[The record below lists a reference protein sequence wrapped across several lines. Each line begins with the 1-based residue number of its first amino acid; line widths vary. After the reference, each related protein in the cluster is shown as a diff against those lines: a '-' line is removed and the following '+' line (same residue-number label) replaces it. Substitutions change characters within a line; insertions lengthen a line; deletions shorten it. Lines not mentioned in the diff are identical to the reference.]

1 MPIISVLLNNC
12 IGLLGIKTRTRNER
26 NEKKKMKLTS
36 FADDIIVYID
46 DKSLKVIEEFSKRA
60 FTILLTDYNFINLG
74 IISLTFQESLDS
86 LGVREN
92 IDFLP

>member
-12 IGLLGIKTRTRNER
+12 IGLLGIKIRTR